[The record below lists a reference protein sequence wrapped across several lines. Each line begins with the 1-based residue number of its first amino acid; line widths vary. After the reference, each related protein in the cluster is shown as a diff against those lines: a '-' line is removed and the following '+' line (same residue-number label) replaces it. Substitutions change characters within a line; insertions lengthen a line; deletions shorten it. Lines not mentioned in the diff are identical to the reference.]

1 MRPGLSSSSDDQLP
15 GSLRQR
21 QTRSPLRLAESR
33 LDLLIAKRQEQGSSM
48 LEEGKQDKNMDQ
60 IIQVSH
66 GIYMYVCIYKAG
78 LFISQLDHQAA
89 KVLFPIIHQPK
100 R

>member
-48 LEEGKQDKNMDQ
+48 VEEGKQDKNMDQ
-60 IIQVSH
+60 IVQVSH
-66 GIYMYVCIYKAG
+66 G
-78 LFISQLDHQAA
+78 
-89 KVLFPIIHQPK
+89 
-100 R
+100 